1 VSTSL
6 KNELFNIL
14 SGKSKISHGSI
25 IQTIACYL
33 KNGENSG
40 RITENEKHFKEEE
53 AKDLIELLKLE
64 FCHLQ

>member
-53 AKDLIELLKLE
+53 A
-64 FCHLQ
+64 